1 MPLSAVVHYQRG
13 LSPLA
18 VFHSQSFPSSTVSFN
33 LLPNVPLSV
42 AAANIQRAVEELHMP
57 EGIRGSFDGN
67 AGDFNKSSGH
77 MPLLILGALVAMY
90 IVLGVLYESL
100 AHPLTII
107 STLPSA
113 GLGALL
119 ALQVTNTPLTVIAFV
134 GIILLIGIVKKNGI
148 MMVDFALDAERN
160 RGLSSADAI
169 FEACSA
175 RFRPILMTTMAALFA
190 GIPLVI
196 ATGPGTE
203 LRRPLGI
210 TIIGGLLVSQIL
222 TLYTTPVIYLL
233 IDRLR
238 RPVRSLPRSR
248 RPQNSFEPQAR
259 AAYSGRMSKQAEPA
273 TGAAI
278 AEPIPDCP
286 HCHKPLPLCICD
298 SITPIENRISLL
310 ILQHPQEQDRALG
323 TARLT
328 ALHFK
333 DAVLKIGLS
342 WPSLSKALG
351 RPVHDPS
358 RWAVLY
364 LGSAKVADLDTDSR
378 HRRHQP
384 QGRDRGPSARHPER
398 HRRHRAAR
406 RHLEPGQGAVVA
418 QCVDAEMPARHP
430 RPEASLA
437 LRQAA
442 PRAAPRRPVHHRG
455 GGDAAL
461 HPRKAAGYRRDAAWQ
476 FRADAGEIP
485 RGASHAARTRAETAA
500 KAGLSPPQ
508 RLIVAGR
515 RSGETVGKVEASGS
529 LGCLSAGGRIRVRPH
544 GATWRSGYATVCK
557 TVYTSSILVVASN
570 STSLTSQHYLA

>member
-1 MPLSAVVHYQRG
+1 M
-13 LSPLA
+13 
-18 VFHSQSFPSSTVSFN
+18 
-33 LLPNVPLSV
+33 
-42 AAANIQRAVEELHMP
+42 
-57 EGIRGSFDGN
+57 
-67 AGDFNKSSGH
+67 
-77 MPLLILGALVAMY
+77 
-90 IVLGVLYESL
+90 
-100 AHPLTII
+100 
-107 STLPSA
+107 PSA

-210 TIIGGLLVSQIL
+210 TIIGGLFVSQIL

-238 RPVRSLPRSR
+238 QRSAAGSGASAR
-248 RPQNSFEPQAR
+248 RIVELLR
-259 AAYSGRMSKQAEPA
+259 HEAYSGRMSEQAKPKA
-273 TGAAI
+273 GAA
-278 AEPIPDCP
+278 EEVIPDCP
-286 HCHKPLPLCICD
+286 HCGKPLPLCICD
-298 SITPIENRISLL
+298 SVTPIKSKISLL

-333 DAVLKIGLS
+333 DAVVKIGLS

-351 RPVHDPS
+351 RPVDDPS

-364 LGSAKVADLDTDSR
+364 LGSAKVSRSR
-378 HRRHQP
+378 HRRRDRRDQP
-384 QGRDRGPSARHPER
+384 QGRDRAAPARHPQR

-406 RHLEPGQGAVVA
+406 RNLEPGQGAVVA
-418 QCVDAEMPARHP
+418 QCVDAEVPAGHSRS
-430 RPEASLA
+430 EAPVA
-437 LRQAA
+437 LRQA
-442 PRAAPRRPVHHRG
+442 PQGAARRRSVHHRG
-455 GGDAAL
+455 RRPAAGGAGE
-461 HPRKAAGYRRDAAWQ
+461 AAGYRRDA
-476 FRADAGEIP
+476 
-485 RGASHAARTRAETAA
+485 
-500 KAGLSPPQ
+500 Q
-508 RLIVAGR
+508 RQL
-515 RSGETVGKVEASGS
+515 
-529 LGCLSAGGRIRVRPH
+529 
-544 GATWRSGYATVCK
+544 
-557 TVYTSSILVVASN
+557 
-570 STSLTSQHYLA
+570 